1 MILKRYNPKRDSN
14 LLQLNTGTIIF
25 GVIFLYIMIRV
36 IISFQSET
44 LSIYEVQNS
53 YIDTNIKTN
62 ALILRKEKLINSKS
76 SGYVSYYVRDGEKIG
91 KDKTVYTIDETGSI
105 YDKIKDVN
113 SDGLTMSE
121 EGLTEV
127 RTRISNFENYFSYA
141 DFQNVYNFR
150 YDIENAV
157 LELTNEAMIEQLTSI
172 DGSDNA
178 STYKKIN
185 SEEAGIITYHQ
196 DGYENISVE
205 NFKASDTNDS
215 KYKKSTLK
223 TGEIINAGDP
233 VYKLVTSE
241 NWNLVIPLT
250 DKDAERLKDRDHLRI
265 NIHNSSK
272 NISCPVEFVKKDGS
286 TFAICSLDQ
295 QMVNYI
301 NNRFIDVVIIMEQ
314 NNGLKIPN
322 SSITKKKVLKIP
334 VEYLSNGSD
343 SMEKNY
349 LNVKQLDE
357 KGEVSIKQIH
367 ANIYKKDEKFCY
379 VDPNDFSD
387 NDVLVDIN
395 SNSTIPVSNAE
406 TEKIDG
412 VFCVNQGVATFRHIE
427 IQYEDDEY
435 TIVNDNVPYSIA
447 WYDRIV
453 LNQSFVKENQIIK

>member
-1 MILKRYNPKRDSN
+1 MKRYNPKRDSN

-53 YIDTNIKTN
+53 YIDTNIKAN
-62 ALILRKEKLINSKS
+62 ALILRKEKLIDSKS

-91 KDKTVYTIDETGSI
+91 KNKTVYTIDETGSI

-113 SDGLTMSE
+113 SDGLAMSD

-178 STYKKIN
+178 ATYKKIN

-196 DGYENISVE
+196 DGYENISVD

-250 DKDAERLKDRDHLRI
+250 DKDAKRLKDKENLKI

-272 NISCPVEFVKKDGS
+272 NISCPVEFVKKDSS
-286 TFAICSLDQ
+286 TFAVCSLDQ

-334 VEYLSNGSD
+334 IEYLSNGSD

-357 KGEVSIKQIH
+357 KGEVSIKQVR
-367 ANIYKKDEKFCY
+367 ANIFKKDEKFCY
-379 VDPNDFSD
+379 IDPNDFAD
-387 NDVLVDIN
+387 DDVLVDIN
-395 SNSTIPVSNAE
+395 SNNTIPVSNSE

-412 VFCVNQGVATFRHIE
+412 VFCVNQGIATFRYIE

-447 WYDRIV
+447 WYDRII